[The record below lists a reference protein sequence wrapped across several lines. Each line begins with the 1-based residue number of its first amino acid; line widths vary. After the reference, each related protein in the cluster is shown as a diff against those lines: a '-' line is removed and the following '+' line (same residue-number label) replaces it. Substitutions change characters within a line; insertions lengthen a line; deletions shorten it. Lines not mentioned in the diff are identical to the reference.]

1 VKDGSFN
8 TLQTLQLSNHERFG
22 YNSFQIERG
31 EIIGTLAAEALKRG
45 VPIHYSHKLTTVN
58 EDISGVNFGFENGLS
73 TSANILVGADG
84 IWSKVRK
91 ISFPNT
97 PEPSYIGHTAFT
109 WIIPRSSLCFPA
121 GESVPVDGFL
131 SMITP
136 QGIATF
142 ISNSSDGQTI
152 RVVMQRPIAELDS
165 EAFKVFQADKGAVLD
180 VLYGKDD
187 NLSESIKSAI
197 GLSTGETGDL
207 FLWPFYVLSIPTGWI
222 SNGGKGRVVIL
233 GDAAHA
239 FPPTG
244 GQGGGMAIEDAAGL
258 GLILGQLSKF
268 ENIED
273 GLSVWQKIRKDRV
286 DQVSIHVAE
295 AGNIK
300 RGRSAPSSDGKEVK
314 AVGPIRGISELGWL
328 YNWSF
333 QEQLDIWMET
343 RERGL

>member
-1 VKDGSFN
+1 VKDGSFK
-8 TLQTLQLSNHERFG
+8 TLQTLQLSDHQRFG
-22 YNSFQIERG
+22 YKSLQIERG
-31 EIIGTLAAEALKRG
+31 DIISTLAAEAFKRG
-45 VPIHYSHKLTTVN
+45 VPIHYSHKLTAVN
-58 EDISGVNFGFENGLS
+58 EDISGVNFSFENGVS

-91 ISFPNT
+91 LSFPNT
-97 PEPSYIGHTAFT
+97 PGPSYIGHTAFT

-121 GESVPVDGFL
+121 GESVPADGFYSL
-131 SMITP
+131 ITP
-136 QGIATF
+136 QGIVTF

-152 RVVMQRPIAELDS
+152 RMAMQRPIVELDS
-165 EAFKVFQADKGAVLD
+165 EALLVFRADKVAVLD
-180 VLYGKDD
+180 ALYGKDD
-187 NLSESIKSAI
+187 NLPDSVKSAI
-197 GLSTGETGDL
+197 RLSTGETSDL

-222 SNGGKGRVVIL
+222 SKGGKGRVVIL

-268 ENIED
+268 ENIEG

-286 DQVSIHVAE
+286 DQVSIHVAD

-300 RGRSAPSSDGKEVK
+300 RARSDPSSDGKEVK
-314 AVGPIRGISELGWL
+314 AVGPIRGISELSWL

-333 QEQLDIWMET
+333 QEQLDFWMES
-343 RERGL
+343 RERSL